1 LVNKRYERLHLGAM
15 NVGARVFGGGLLVV
29 GIAFLLTAAF
39 SASDRILFAV
49 LGLFALAGGIACL
62 VVDPIRPGN
71 IENWVE
77 GKPGP
82 DRTGTY
88 EKRK

>member
-15 NVGARVFGGGLLVV
+15 NVGARIFGGGLLIV

-39 SASDRILFAV
+39 SASDRTLFVV
-49 LGLFALAGGIACL
+49 LGLFALTGGVAFL
-62 VVDPIRPGN
+62 VVAPLRPGD
-71 IENWVE
+71 IENWVG
-77 GKPGP
+77 GKPES